1 MIAMDDEWW
10 WAKLLWAVMNL
21 STLHTLGLPQPQQIL
36 VPQER
41 GSNAHFSVT
50 IVQLAAT
57 NVHACTGD
65 CGASGASRELDIGC
79 KLNRRWVKWN
89 VLPITCPKIFKNSD
103 FQLWPNHPW
112 WFVALKDSDPPKQK
126 LSWVPSGREKHW
138 ISATFPA
145 SILWLYRFNWS
156 SKKNL
161 WPIATHRS
169 ELQALAKTSKECCHG
184 LGHCSFLK
192 LLMGTNLS
200 RVKKAQTA
208 SQCCLRF
215 LHCVVGGWLET
226 WEWKLDARW
235 PIFMKPTCWMHQRQ
249 LLPISLKTNSCERG
263 RGEVGST
270 PWQDWPFSNSDPQ
283 IHFEQHVSLQNEWKH
298 GQRET
303 PPIFWNAYVWYVAD
317 CSVDAIVLVCAMY
330 NCLMYRQIDV
340 YIYIYAY
347 RFAECMCLSWIAKRF
362 CFALRPHSSIFI
374 FIIPVLQPLLGH
386 TWAVTSSL
394 SVNLLR

>member
-1 MIAMDDEWW
+1 
-10 WAKLLWAVMNL
+10 
-21 STLHTLGLPQPQQIL
+21 
-36 VPQER
+36 
-41 GSNAHFSVT
+41 
-50 IVQLAAT
+50 
-57 NVHACTGD
+57 
-65 CGASGASRELDIGC
+65 
-79 KLNRRWVKWN
+79 
-89 VLPITCPKIFKNSD
+89 
-103 FQLWPNHPW
+103 
-112 WFVALKDSDPPKQK
+112 
-126 LSWVPSGREKHW
+126 
-138 ISATFPA
+138 
-145 SILWLYRFNWS
+145 
-156 SKKNL
+156 
-161 WPIATHRS
+161 
-169 ELQALAKTSKECCHG
+169 
-184 LGHCSFLK
+184 
-192 LLMGTNLS
+192 MGTNLT

-340 YIYIYAY
+340 YIYMHTDLQNVCV
-347 RFAECMCLSWIAKRF
+347 FHGLLNG
-362 CFALRPHSSIFI
+362 FALLSAHIQAYSYSSFQCSSPCWDIHG
-374 FIIPVLQPLLGH
+374 QWPLH
-386 TWAVTSSL
+386 FQ
-394 SVNLLR
+394 